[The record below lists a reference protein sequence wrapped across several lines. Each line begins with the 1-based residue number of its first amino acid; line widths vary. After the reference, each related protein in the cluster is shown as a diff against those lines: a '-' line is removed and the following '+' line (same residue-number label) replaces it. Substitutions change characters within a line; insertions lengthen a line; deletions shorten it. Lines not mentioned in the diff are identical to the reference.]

1 MKNNTSDLYFLRKLY
16 RGLRF
21 KAVEGSCTRTT
32 KRRKT
37 KLERTLKPEHG
48 HLLWNFAAVS
58 SHLQEN
64 SWKLRKGPPSQNF
77 RLLKET
83 RNFRLVRNLL
93 GSISNSQN
101 STPPRPKTV
110 GLQSKRQQE
119 GSHHIWVCTCS
130 KETVIFKKDA
140 SLRRTSSHLLH
151 LF

>member
-48 HLLWNFAAVS
+48 LLWNFAAVS

-64 SWKLRKGPPSQNF
+64 SWKLRKGHPSQNS

-101 STPPRPKTV
+101 SNPLRPKTV
-110 GLQSKRQQE
+110 GLQSTRQKE
-119 GSHHIWVCTCS
+119 GSRHIWVCT
-130 KETVIFKKDA
+130 
-140 SLRRTSSHLLH
+140 SS
-151 LF
+151 